1 MKPDQDLPHLAQ
13 YRQLADYSPA
23 YGDFVVWSGWFIT
36 WHGVVSNYD
45 LKTEELYIIFAG
57 VPFLLFTMDEEEQKR
72 ETKKIKLSKIKNAS
86 QGNWAIQQH
95 DHARNAVIWYI

>member
-1 MKPDQDLPHLAQ
+1 MKSDLYLAQ
-13 YRQLADYSPA
+13 YRRLSEYTPA
-23 YGDFVVWSGWFIT
+23 YGDFVVWSGWFTT

-45 LKTEELYIIFAG
+45 QQTDELYIIFANI
-57 VPFLLFTMDEEEQKR
+57 PFLLFTMSSEEQER

-95 DHARNAVIWYI
+95 DPIRNTIVWYV